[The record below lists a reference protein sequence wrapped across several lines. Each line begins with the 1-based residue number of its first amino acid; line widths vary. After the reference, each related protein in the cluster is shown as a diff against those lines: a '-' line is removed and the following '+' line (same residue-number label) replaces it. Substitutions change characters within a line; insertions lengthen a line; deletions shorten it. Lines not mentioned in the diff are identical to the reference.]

1 MFNRKYGKLINNSE
15 KQINKFMPK
24 NLFYESRSKV
34 IKKNAI
40 FLMKE
45 NETENET
52 ETENKEIENI
62 N

>member
-24 NLFYESRSKV
+24 NLFYGSRSKV
-34 IKKNAI
+34 IKKSAI

-45 NETENET
+45 NETEN
-52 ETENKEIENI
+52 KEIENI

>member
-24 NLFYESRSKV
+24 NSFNGSRSKV
-34 IKKNAI
+34 IKKSAI
-40 FLMKE
+40 FLLKQ
-45 NETENET
+45 NETEN
-52 ETENKEIENI
+52 ENKEIENI